1 MANEAFLNTE
11 EAIEAWD
18 VRPGDKIA
26 DFGCGAGFFSV
37 PLGKRVGPN
46 GKVYALDIRPEALE
60 ATRAKVKLFHL
71 FNIEP
76 QRADLEAPR
85 GSGIKDESIDK
96 ILISNIFFQVENKNA
111 VVEEAYRILKEGGSI
126 MAVEWKEDSV
136 GGPALG
142 ERVGKDEVKK
152 IMQNAGLSF
161 FKEFNAG
168 SNHYGMIFSKVK

>member
-1 MANEAFLNTE
+1 MAELFLKPE
-11 EAIEAWD
+11 EVIEAWD
-18 VRPGDKIA
+18 VRPGDKIV

-46 GKVYALDIRPEALE
+46 GKIYALDIRQEALE
-60 ATRAKVKLFHL
+60 ATRAKVRLFHL

-96 ILISNIFFQVENKNA
+96 VLISNILFQAENKNSLA
-111 VVEEAYRILKEGGSI
+111 LEAYRILKGNGSV
-126 MAVEWKEDSV
+126 MVVEWNDSAV

-142 ERVGKDEVKK
+142 ERIGKDEAKR
-152 IMQNAGLSF
+152 IMQSAGLAF
-161 FKEFNAG
+161 FKEFSAG
-168 SNHYGMIFSKVK
+168 RSHYGMIFKK